1 MRHAD
6 RAMIL
11 SALAFAPAAIGQA
24 IDFNALRDDATER
37 TMRLADA
44 GGGWEKG
51 KFYLTDG
58 GANSLQVFG
67 FTQFRANLNWRDED
81 SAGSQ
86 ADFTQG
92 FQMRRARLGVRGT
105 IWSTD
110 LSYYVLSEF
119 SRSTGDLGLLDGYG
133 EYKLSDTTSVRWGQ
147 FKLPFLRE
155 ELVTDTQQLTAERST
170 MNNVFSVTRTQG
182 AMVTYQ
188 TEDLR
193 ISGAVSDGANALNK
207 DFNASSQADIAVTA
221 RGEFRWGE
229 GDFKR
234 FDDMTSWRDSGN
246 AGMVGLALHAQT
258 GGETGS
264 TADTDVFALS
274 ADVSLEGNGWN
285 VLVQGVWRRTDPA
298 GGSETDDFGL
308 LVQGGVFV
316 TDQAELFARYDGVYA
331 DDANG
336 DDFHVLTVG
345 VNYYVSPRSHAF
357 KLTADVQYYF
367 DAEGDSALVSP
378 TTSTNLLADTE
389 TGQVAARVQGQIVF

>member
-6 RAMIL
+6 RAIIL
-11 SALAFAPAAIGQA
+11 SALAFAPAAFGQA
-24 IDFNALRDDATER
+24 IDFNALRDDAAER

-58 GANSLQVFG
+58 GANTLQVYG

-92 FQMRRARLGVRGT
+92 FHVRRARLGLRGT
-105 IWSTD
+105 IWSND
-110 LSYYVLSEF
+110 LSYVILTEF
-119 SRSTGDLGLLDGYG
+119 SRSTGQLGLLDGYG
-133 EYKLSDTTSVRWGQ
+133 DYKFSDTTSVRWGQ

-155 ELVTDTQQLTAERST
+155 EMVVDTNQLTADRST
-170 MNNVFSVTRTQG
+170 LNSVYSVTRSQG
-182 AMVTYQ
+182 VMVTYQ
-188 TEDLR
+188 TKDLR
-193 ISGAVSDGANALNK
+193 VSGALSDGGSALNR
-207 DFNASSQADIAVTA
+207 DFNSSAQADIALTA
-221 RGEFRWGE
+221 RGEIRWGE

-264 TADTDVFALS
+264 TADTDVFAVS

-285 VLVQGVWRRTDPA
+285 AIVQGVWRRTDPA
-298 GGSETDDFGL
+298 GGSATDDFGL

-316 TDQAELFARYDGVYA
+316 TDQAELFARYDGVFA

-389 TGQVAARVQGQIVF
+389 DGQVAARVQAQVVF

>member
-6 RAMIL
+6 RAVIL
-11 SALAFAPAAIGQA
+11 FALALAPASFGQA
-24 IDFNALRDDATER
+24 IDFNALRDDAAER

-58 GANSLQVFG
+58 GANTLIVYG

-92 FQMRRARLGVRGT
+92 FQMRRARMGFRGT
-105 IWSTD
+105 IWSKD
-110 LSYYVLSEF
+110 LSYVVLTEF
-119 SRSTGDLGLLDGYG
+119 SRSTGQMGLLDAFVD
-133 EYKLSDTTSVRWGQ
+133 YKLSDTMSVRWGQ
-147 FKLPFLRE
+147 FKPPILRE
-155 ELVTDTQQLTAERST
+155 EIVSDALQLAVERST
-170 MNNVFSVTRTQG
+170 QNGVFSQTRSQG
-182 AMVTYQ
+182 VQVTYAS
-188 TEDLR
+188 DSVRVL
-193 ISGAVSDGANALNK
+193 GMLSDGGNTLNR
-207 DFNASSQADIAVTA
+207 DFNSSAQADIALTA

-234 FDDMTSWRDSGN
+234 FDDLTSWRDSGN
-246 AGMVGLALHAQT
+246 AGLVGLALHAQT

-264 TADTDVFALS
+264 TADTDVFAVS
-274 ADVSLEGNGWN
+274 ADVSFEGNGWN
-285 VLVQGVWRRTDPA
+285 ALVQGVWRRTDPA
-298 GGSETDDFGL
+298 GGSATDDFGL

-316 TDQAELFARYDGVYA
+316 TDQAELFARYDGVFA

-367 DAEGDSALVSP
+367 DAEGDSPLVSP
-378 TTSTNLLADTE
+378 TTSSNLLADTE
-389 TGQVAARVQGQIVF
+389 DGQVAARVQAQVVF